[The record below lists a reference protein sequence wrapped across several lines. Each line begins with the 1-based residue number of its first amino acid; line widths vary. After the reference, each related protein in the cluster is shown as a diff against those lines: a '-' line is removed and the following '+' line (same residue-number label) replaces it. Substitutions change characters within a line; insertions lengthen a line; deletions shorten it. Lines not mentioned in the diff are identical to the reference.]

1 MIGRMSARA
10 SIRWCDSA
18 ILTAGDVVIEDRIR
32 GTVNVA
38 NAELDD
44 LIIARSDGTPTYNF
58 TVVVDDTD
66 MQITHVIRG
75 EDHLTNTSR
84 QINMFKA
91 LGAEPPIFAHV
102 PMILGDDGAR
112 LSKRHGAVNVLDYR
126 DNGYL
131 PDALLNYLVRLG
143 WSHGDQEVFS
153 REEMIAL
160 FDIDDVNSARFCV
173 QYREA
178 ELAQSALPANRR
190 RRRRGAAP
198 YRPTGAGVPG
208 SNAGPAP
215 AAVFEAYRERAVT
228 LAGLA
233 EDLGY
238 LYTDSVALEPKAAKK
253 HLRPVIAKPL
263 AALREAL
270 AALAGWDAAELAET
284 VARVAEAHEI
294 GMGKLGQPDAC
305 RRDGQRCLTRPR
317 CHARSSRA

>member
-1 MIGRMSARA
+1 
-10 SIRWCDSA
+10 
-18 ILTAGDVVIEDRIR
+18 
-32 GTVNVA
+32 
-38 NAELDD
+38 
-44 LIIARSDGTPTYNF
+44 
-58 TVVVDDTD
+58 
-66 MQITHVIRG
+66 QITHVIRG

-84 QINMFKA
+84 QINMFQA
-91 LGAEPPIFAHV
+91 LGAEPPVFAHV

-160 FDIDDVNSARFCV
+160 FDIDDVNSA
-173 QYREA
+173 A
-178 ELAQSALPANRR
+178 SAFNTEKLNWLNQHYLQAADA
-190 RRRRGAAP
+190 GAVAP
-198 YRPTGAGVPG
+198 LLTEQLERASLDPT
-208 SNAGPAP
+208 AGPAP

-233 EDLGY
+233 GNVGY
-238 LYTDSVALEPKAAKK
+238 LYTDAVALEPKAAKK

-270 AALAGWDAAELAET
+270 AALPAWDAVDLAET
-284 VARVAEAHEI
+284 VARVADAHEI
-294 GMGKLGQPDAC
+294 GMGKLGQPTRVAVTGSGASPGLDITLALVGRERTLARIDAALAFIAE
-305 RRDGQRCLTRPR
+305 REND
-317 CHARSSRA
+317 S